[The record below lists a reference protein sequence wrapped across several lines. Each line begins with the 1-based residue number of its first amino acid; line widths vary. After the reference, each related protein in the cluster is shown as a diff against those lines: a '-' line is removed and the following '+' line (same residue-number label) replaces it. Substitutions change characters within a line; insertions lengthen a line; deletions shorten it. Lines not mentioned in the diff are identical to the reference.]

1 MKTPLIGVVCLARTT
16 FDFEAAAA
24 IYKSI
29 IEDTKKIEGV
39 CWDFTE
45 DLIFEPDQAVAV
57 AKQLAAKGAD
67 AVAVI
72 SGTFHLGHLALII
85 HKYVDKPM
93 LLWGLDEL
101 PYNGGKI
108 RLNSVCGVNLNAS
121 NLYKSGDD
129 RYVCHIGQHIDEN
142 WVNAIKMSAAIHGA
156 KIGLAGY
163 RADGFFNLSVSDTY
177 LFEKT
182 GLLVDHYELKDLFEC
197 PEKDRA
203 GVPESDIQD
212 IFDCSQISSDQLTK
226 VSRLSSAMESFFMQ
240 KGLDALAVRCWPEFA
255 QSFGISPCAAMS
267 LLNAKG
273 YTIGCEGDIEGTVS
287 MLACNAIADHPA
299 FLADLSQVNIEEDF
313 ALMWHCG
320 VAAHTLRDGCS
331 NCSLDPYFAGG
342 KGVTADFVMKSGVVT
357 VMRMDS
363 ARGETRLFVASGTAI
378 PMEKELKGTYCKVR
392 FNKPIEQILN
402 TVTLQ
407 GIAHHVSLI
416 YGDYADAIK
425 QFARI
430 AGFEVIE

>member
-24 IYKSI
+24 IYKGI
-29 IEDTKKIEGV
+29 IEDTKKIGGV

-57 AKQLAAKGAD
+57 AKQLASKGAD

-72 SGTFHLGHLALII
+72 SGTFHIGHLALII

-93 LLWGLDEL
+93 LLWGLNEL

-142 WVNAIKMSAAIHGA
+142 WVNAVKMIAAIRGA
-156 KIGLAGY
+156 KVGLAGY

-182 GLLVDHYELKDLFEC
+182 GLLVDHYELKDIFEC
-197 PEKDRA
+197 PEEDRT
-203 GVPESDIQD
+203 GVPENDIQS
-212 IFDCSQISSDQLTK
+212 IFDCLQISSDQLTK

-273 YTIGCEGDIEGTVS
+273 YTVGCEGDIEGTVS
-287 MLACNAIADHPA
+287 MLACNAIAEQPA

-320 VAAHTLRDGCS
+320 VAAHTLHDGCS
-331 NCSLDPYFAGG
+331 KCSLDPYFAGG
-342 KGVTADFVMKSGVVT
+342 KGVTADFVMKSGTIT
-357 VMRMDS
+357 VMRVDS
-363 ARGETRLFVASGTAI
+363 ARGQTRLFVASGTAI

-392 FNKPIEQILN
+392 FNKPIKEILN
-402 TVTLQ
+402 TVTSQ

-416 YGDYADAIK
+416 YGDYADAMK

-430 AGFEVIE
+430 AGYEVIE

>member
-24 IYKSI
+24 IYTGI
-29 IEDTKKIEGV
+29 IEDTKKIGGV

-45 DLIFEPDQAVAV
+45 DLIFEPDQAVAA

-93 LLWGLDEL
+93 LLWGLNEL

-129 RYVCHIGQHIDEN
+129 RYVCHIGPHIDED
-142 WVNAIKMSAAIHGA
+142 WVNAVKMTAAIRGA
-156 KIGLAGY
+156 KVGLAGY

-197 PEKDRA
+197 PEEDRT
-203 GVPESDIQD
+203 GIPESDIQD

-273 YTIGCEGDIEGTVS
+273 YTVGCEGDIEGTVS
-287 MLACNAIADHPA
+287 MLACNAITEQPA

-342 KGVTADFVMKSGVVT
+342 KGVTADFVMKSGTIT

-363 ARGETRLFVASGTAI
+363 ARGQTRLFVASGTAM

-392 FNKPIEQILN
+392 FNKPIKEILN
-402 TVTLQ
+402 TVTSK

-416 YGDYADAIK
+416 YGDYADAMK

-430 AGFEVIE
+430 VGFEVIE